1 MTASRDPQADA
12 YLSNIVRVTSCAH
25 MTDIAKT
32 LRGDEAAERYLRER
46 NLRVRCA
53 RYHFSQ

>member
-1 MTASRDPQADA
+1 
-12 YLSNIVRVTSCAH
+12 

-46 NLRVRCA
+46 NLRVRCV